1 MYRLVRLNE
10 VQYTDSEY
18 QKDRLLSEGFL
29 LDEAAP
35 EDLVKLPKA
44 ELLVKAAALG
54 LGVTEQ
60 NTKAEI
66 LAALQG

>member
-18 QKDRLLSEGFL
+18 QKDRLIAEGFNV
-29 LDEAAP
+29 DEAAP
-35 EDLVKLPKA
+35 EDLAKLTKA
-44 ELLVKAAALG
+44 ELLGKAAEMG
-54 LGVTEQ
+54 LEVTEQ